1 MEQPTS
7 NKEARA
13 PINLRIKFR
22 SESIDQFIE
31 RYSIDVSRG
40 GIFIRTREPL
50 AVGTQLKFDFQLQDA
65 APLMAG
71 EGTVVWIREYDPNRA
86 GVTPGMGVRFDKL
99 TPTSQPVLDRILQ
112 EKGRRDQSA
121 VSPGTTSK
129 VGAGMAVR
137 RPSSTFTALDPA
149 VTGSGPVSASTG
161 LPAARAAAILE
172 KTNLGYQ
179 APSVPGAPPQMTL
192 PSSPAKAMTPSGLA
206 TLESQAGRAGATAGA
221 GLVSRLTPTNAHKYE
236 PPSSADIDKALDG
249 LVPGG
254 DVTAGVSASGAGP
267 AKAAADADSAAPSGI
282 VDPMSEPTQ
291 IADRLPDFHT
301 APTRIGGIDRS
312 AEPKPSLDAR
322 LSALGAAV
330 ADTPAPPAA
339 AAKDA
344 KDGKDGKDGKDV
356 RHLDDGQD
364 AKHLDDGKDKT
375 AASNDKVAA
384 LDAVPATAKG
394 ESKPAAARK
403 APAASKRPTA
413 LIIGGVLVAA
423 VVVVVAAT
431 KLTSS
436 DREQEGLREH
446 VAAQPAAAPAPPP
459 APEPVPSP
467 PTPAPAPVAAA
478 EPVPAPAAAP
488 APSPAAAPE
497 PAAASAG
504 SGETNTT
511 STKTKDEPSAAKPAK
526 TSTPRKT
533 ATATAKK
540 PAAAPPAEAT
550 TATPLAAKTGDD
562 SAAQPTPEAQI
573 PQSLLK
579 ISSSPSGAEVLIDG
593 KSVGK
598 TPYQGKQ
605 IDFSQPHAVTLKLD
619 GYEPYEHMV
628 GASDWTKAKNLQ
640 TAKVTVKLHK
650 AGGATAAK
658 SEGSKTEPG
667 KAEIGPPAVEILTP
681 EPIKP
686 ESSEP
691 RKIESPPGQTP

>member
-7 NKEARA
+7 KDVRA

-71 EGTVVWIREYDPNRA
+71 EGTVVWIREYDPNRT

-99 TPTSQPVLDRILQ
+99 TPTSQPVLDKILV

-149 VTGSGPVSASTG
+149 VTGSGPVSATTG
-161 LPAARAAAILE
+161 ALPAARAAAILE
-172 KTNLGYQ
+172 RTNLGYL

-192 PSSPAKAMTPSGLA
+192 PSSPAKAMTPAGLA
-206 TLESQAGRAGATAGA
+206 TLESPGSRAGTAGGP
-221 GLVSRLTPTNAHKYE
+221 GLVSRLTPTSAHKYE

-254 DVTAGVSASGAGP
+254 DATAGVSASGSA
-267 AKAAADADSAAPSGI
+267 AKTAADDDAAAAPTGI

-291 IADRLPDFHT
+291 IADRLPDFYS

-330 ADTPAPPAA
+330 ADTPATAA
-339 AAKDA
+339 AKDAKDVKDVKESKDA
-344 KDGKDGKDGKDV
+344 KDGKDGKDK
-356 RHLDDGQD
+356 
-364 AKHLDDGKDKT
+364 AAKDK
-375 AASNDKVAA
+375 DKVAA
-384 LDAVPATAKG
+384 LEAAPATAKA
-394 ESKPAAARK
+394 ESKPAAAARK
-403 APAASKRPTA
+403 APAANKRPTA
-413 LIIGGVLVAA
+413 LIIGGALLAA
-423 VVVVVAAT
+423 IAVVVAAT

-436 DREQEGLREH
+436 DREQEAVRERL
-446 VAAQPAAAPAPPP
+446 AAQPSAAPAAPP
-459 APEPVPSP
+459 APEPVPP
-467 PTPAPAPVAAA
+467 PPAPAPAPVAAA
-478 EPVPAPAAAP
+478 EPVPAPAAATPPPP
-488 APSPAAAPE
+488 APPAPAAAPEPE
-497 PAAASAG
+497 PAAASAAA
-504 SGETNTT
+504 ENK
-511 STKTKDEPSAAKPAK
+511 TKTEPAAKPAK
-526 TSTPRKT
+526 TATVGPRKT
-533 ATATAKK
+533 ATVSAKK
-540 PAAAPPAEAT
+540 PAAPAEPAP
-550 TATPLAAKTGDD
+550 TPAPVAAKSADD
-562 SAAQPTPEAQI
+562 TAAPPTPEAQI

-579 ISSSPSGAEVLIDG
+579 ISSTPAGAEVLLDG

-605 IDFSQPHAVTLKLD
+605 IDFSAPHAVTVKLD
-619 GYEPYEHMV
+619 GYEPYEHMI
-628 GASDWTKAKNLQ
+628 GASDWTKAKNVQ
-640 TAKVTVKLHK
+640 TAKVAVKLHK

-658 SEGSKTEPG
+658 GEGAKTETG
-667 KAEIGPPAVEILTP
+667 KTDIGPPAVEVLTP
-681 EPIKP
+681 DPIKP
-686 ESSEP
+686 ESGDP
-691 RKIESPPGQTP
+691 KKIESPPKTTP